1 MQLKALCDFIA
12 VFNGKVYKIKKGSE
26 FKGDKD
32 TIAHFAAIGLLEK
45 ASEKK

>member
-1 MQLKALCDFIA
+1 MKAICDFIA
-12 VFNGKVYKIKKGSE
+12 VYNGKVFKVKKGSE

-32 TIAHFAAIGLLEK
+32 TAAHFAAIGLLEK